1 MIDHKNYPISYL
13 EVLKA
18 REHVYGFLTPT
29 QLTGYENLSSTLGAD
44 IFVKHEDHNPTGS
57 FKIRGGVNLLQHLKQ
72 SGIKGVITFST
83 GNHGLSIA
91 QAAAWLGIKATV
103 AVPVGNNPVKNRA
116 IKATGATL
124 IEAGKS
130 FEEASSVVDE
140 LAEKENL
147 YYAHPAN
154 EPHLINGVG
163 SEFFEII
170 EKLPDLDAVVLPI
183 GAGSEA
189 AAAIT
194 VLKTVNPAIDIFAV
208 QAEASNAANRSWKGG
223 KIVSSINTTFAGGFA
238 TGTAYEVPF
247 QIYRDQLADFV
258 LLSEEEIYQ
267 GIALAGYYTHS
278 FIEGAGAASIMAAIK
293 LKEKLKGKK
302 VVLQFS
308 GCNASPG
315 EINTAYRSELFHR
328 GLT

>member
-103 AVPVGNNPVKNRA
+103 AVPVGNNPVKNRV

-170 EKLPDLDAVVLPI
+170 EKLPD
-183 GAGSEA
+183 
-189 AAAIT
+189 
-194 VLKTVNPAIDIFAV
+194 
-208 QAEASNAANRSWKGG
+208 
-223 KIVSSINTTFAGGFA
+223 
-238 TGTAYEVPF
+238 
-247 QIYRDQLADFV
+247 
-258 LLSEEEIYQ
+258 
-267 GIALAGYYTHS
+267 
-278 FIEGAGAASIMAAIK
+278 
-293 LKEKLKGKK
+293 
-302 VVLQFS
+302 
-308 GCNASPG
+308 
-315 EINTAYRSELFHR
+315 
-328 GLT
+328 